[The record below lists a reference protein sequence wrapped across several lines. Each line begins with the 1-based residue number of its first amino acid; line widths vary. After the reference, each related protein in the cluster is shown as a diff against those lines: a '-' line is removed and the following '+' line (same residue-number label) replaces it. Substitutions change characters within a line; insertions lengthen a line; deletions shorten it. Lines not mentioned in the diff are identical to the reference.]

1 MEYAAVRHFADRRYC
16 YALEKGRFLIRLE
29 TKKGDAA
36 RVTLHVQDKYMPL
49 KYMDTRQAY
58 SMKKAC
64 SDNYRDYYEIEQEM
78 DVICLRYFFE
88 IEDVSGNVAYYGNHD
103 FYDEPITD
111 IEKMYDCPQNL
122 REDELFEVP
131 RWAKN
136 KVIYQIFPSRFASD
150 KDVPEDVW
158 YQAPIGHKEDLKGS
172 LRGIIDHLDYIREL
186 GVDMIYM
193 TPIFRSD
200 SVHKYNIEDYYQIDP
215 SFGKKEDLKELVS
228 KAHELGMYVILD
240 GVFNHTGLDFF
251 AFRDVREKKEQ
262 SEYLNWYYAKEFPL
276 IMEWGKKPN
285 YKTFGYAAY
294 MPKLNLQNKETA
306 DYFIDVASYWIREC
320 DIDGWRLDVADEI
333 DHAFWKRFRKEIKA
347 IKKDVLLIGEIW
359 HFAGD
364 FLEGDEWDCAMNY
377 PFYQAVQ
384 DFVATE
390 TICASEFVGRLHFI
404 KGNLHNGLQGYLW
417 NLIDS
422 HDTERFL
429 HSAQHDIG
437 KQRMAAAMQLLLP
450 GMPMIYYG
458 DEVALDGGRDP
469 DCRRGML
476 WDEGRQN
483 REMLHYYRTL
493 IKIRHTYPVLTEGVI
508 TKQYT
513 DDRNGL
519 IYTERERNGQ
529 RIILIFHIGKGEVC
543 LPELKGQHNLIS
555 GGEFSGSLGDYET
568 AVLVDRQSV

>member
-29 TKKGDAA
+29 TKKEDAA

-58 SMKKAC
+58 TMKKAC

-136 KVIYQIFPSRFASD
+136 KVIYQIFPSRYATD

-193 TPIFRSD
+193 TPIFRSN

-215 SFGKKEDLKELVS
+215 SFGNKEDLKELVS

-240 GVFNHTGLDFF
+240 GVFNHSGLDFF
-251 AFRDVREKKEQ
+251 AFRDVREKREQ

-276 IMEWGKKPN
+276 VMEWGKKPN
-285 YKTFGYAAY
+285 YKTFGYAAF
-294 MPKLNLQNKETA
+294 MPKLNLQNEETA

-333 DHAFWKRFRKEIKA
+333 DHAFWKRFRKEMKA
-347 IKKDVLLIGEIW
+347 VKKDILLIGEIW

-384 DFVATE
+384 DFVATKI
-390 TICASEFVGRLHFI
+390 ICASEFVGKLHFI
-404 KGNLHNGLQGYLW
+404 KGNLHNGLEGYLW

-429 HSAQHDIG
+429 HSAQHDLG

-476 WDEGRQN
+476 WDENRQD
-483 REMLHYYRTL
+483 REMLAYYRAL
-493 IKIRHTYPVLTEGVI
+493 IKIRHTYPALTEGVI
-508 TKQYT
+508 KKQYT
-513 DDRNGL
+513 DDRTGL
-519 IYTERERNGQ
+519 IYTEREGNGQ
-529 RIILIFHIGKGEVC
+529 NIILIFHNGKGDVH
-543 LPELKGQHNLIS
+543 LPELKGKQNLIS
-555 GGEFSGSLGDYET
+555 DGEFSGSLGDYET
-568 AVLVDRQSV
+568 AVLVDR